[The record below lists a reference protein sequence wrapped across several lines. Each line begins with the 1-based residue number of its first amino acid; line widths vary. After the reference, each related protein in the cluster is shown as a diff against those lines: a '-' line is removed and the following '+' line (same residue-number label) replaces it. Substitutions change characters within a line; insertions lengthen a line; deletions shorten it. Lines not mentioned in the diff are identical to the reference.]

1 MKHNVH
7 MFKKKNTVTIT
18 LSKHIK
24 DIRNVKYSIFWQILG
39 SMRNRKISTDLNQIE
54 IQCFLGPI

>member
-1 MKHNVH
+1 